1 MVYWNKRERTYV
13 YVATG
18 ASAAMILIVA
28 ILVWTQN
35 NSFANYLIAIAGIT
49 VLVPLSVIWE
59 LENRWKVSIEDRIP
73 DLLEDIGEG
82 QLAGM
87 TFVKALEQSASKNFG
102 ALSEELRRVINNIRV
117 GGTVEEAFTVLAERV
132 NSKIV
137 RMATTIIIETNRS
150 GGDIDRIVRTMANY
164 FWEVKASN
172 TERRGSM
179 RIYVAITYISFVIL
193 LVTIMIIM
201 NQLLYPLIAGGGT
214 PIFTSEASYEQY
226 RLVLFHMSL
235 LLAVFTGLTAGKMGE
250 GKIRAGLKHTIIM
263 MVMATV
269 VFAFLIIPGT
279 V

>member
-59 LENRWKVSIEDRIP
+59 LENRWIVSIEDRIP

-201 NQLLYPLIAGGGT
+201 NQLLFPLIAGGGT
-214 PIFTSEASYEQY
+214 PIFESEASYEQY